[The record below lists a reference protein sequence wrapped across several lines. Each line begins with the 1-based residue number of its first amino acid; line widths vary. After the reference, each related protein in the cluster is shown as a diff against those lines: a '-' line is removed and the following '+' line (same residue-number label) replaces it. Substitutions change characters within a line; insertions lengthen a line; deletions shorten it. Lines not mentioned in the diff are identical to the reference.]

1 MITLLLLHPLKQ
13 TPVQVWP
20 FDQETVIRI
29 GRSTDN
35 DVILYS
41 AVVSRHH
48 VELRRTPNGWDIVNL
63 GTNGTYVDGKRVT
76 QAPATDGAVI
86 RLARSG
92 PNIQVRLGSDALT
105 ELPKNLI
112 SDQAPGRSSAPSDEP
127 ILVEGPDAA
136 AQAADISQVATALPN
151 LRESE
156 SAWQT
161 IEGHRICKVLGQG
174 DIGITYL
181 AEVSGKPVVLK
192 TLNASW
198 VGNDTAGAA
207 LQMEADLLHQVQ
219 HPKIPRVL
227 EQFWVKQQPYV
238 VMEHIKGSS
247 LAQHV
252 MACGPVPLRQAI
264 AWMVDL
270 CQVLSHLH
278 SFTPPV
284 FHRNI
289 EPVNLIHQESGG
301 IALVGF
307 GTVKALV
314 LERIRAV
321 GAAGFVSPG
330 QLDFNA
336 CPQVDFYPIAV
347 TLAYLLSG
355 QNPLRF
361 CDRHHNR
368 YRLNPDAISQVQPP
382 LRQVLHRLVQGHYR
396 SADDVADALT
406 ALA

>member
-20 FDQETVIRI
+20 FEHETVIRI

-48 VELRRTPNGWDIVNL
+48 VELRRTPDGWDIVNL

-76 QAPATDGAVI
+76 QVPATDGAVI

-92 PNIQVRLGSDALT
+92 PNIQVRLGSDVLT
-105 ELPKNLI
+105 ELPQNLLNQ
-112 SDQAPGRSSAPSDEP
+112 SSGRLSSPPDAQS
-127 ILVEGPDAA
+127 LSEGPDAI
-136 AQAADISQVATALPN
+136 AQAVDANQAATALP
-151 LRESE
+151 RPFGDE

-161 IEGHRICKVLGQG
+161 IQGHRIRKVLGQG
-174 DIGITYL
+174 DIGLTYL

-198 VGNDTAGAA
+198 AGNDTAGAA
-207 LQMEADLLHQVQ
+207 LQMEADLLRQVQ
-219 HPKIPRVL
+219 HPKIPQVL

-238 VMEHIKGSS
+238 VMEHIKGRS

-252 MACGPVPLRQAI
+252 MDRGPVPLRQAI
-264 AWMVDL
+264 AWIVDL

-301 IALVGF
+301 IALIGF

-347 TLAYLLSG
+347 TLAYLVSG

-368 YRLNPDAISQVQPP
+368 YRLNPDAIPKMPSS
-382 LRQVLHRLVQGHYR
+382 LRQVLHQLVQGHYHA
-396 SADDVADALT
+396 ADDVADALT
-406 ALA
+406 ALI